1 MNWERIEPW
10 DYIVAHVA
18 DEYSR
23 KFTMVAREDIKQ
35 SLYEW
40 FVSHPKKLT
49 EWESFSKKSAQNLL
63 YRSLR
68 NQALDY
74 CQYWKSKSLGYE
86 PSDLFFYEPDIIE
99 ALLPAI
105 LRGDVTEAPVLNLGM
120 PGKPSAPAEGGNMMA
135 MMAEIKAAYLKLS
148 TEDRHILYHKYAGS
162 LSYAGIA
169 EELAL
174 PSDDAARMRHNR
186 AIKKLITRLG
196 GFRSYLDKDETEEVR
211 QDESNHDEDGEQ
223 GQETDQCFF
232 IHSSPV
238 LRMLRAQQS
247 LALQHS

>member
-1 MNWERIEPW
+1 MNWERIQPW
-10 DYIVAHVA
+10 EYIVSHVA
-18 DEYSR
+18 DEYG
-23 KFTMVAREDIKQ
+23 KKYTMVDREDIRQ

-40 FVSHPKKLT
+40 FVSHPRKLT
-49 EWESFSKKSAQNLL
+49 EWESLGKKSAQNLL

-74 CQYWKSKSLGYE
+74 CQQWKAKSIGYE
-86 PSDLFFYEPDIIE
+86 LSDLYFYEPAVVE
-99 ALLPAI
+99 ALLPAV

-148 TEDRHILYHKYAGS
+148 TEDRHILYHKYANS
-162 LSYAGIA
+162 LTNAAIA

-186 AIKKLITRLG
+186 AIKRLITRLG
-196 GFRSYLDKDETEEVR
+196 GFRPFLDKDESSEVR
-211 QDESNHDEDGEQ
+211 QDDSHDEDNDREK
-223 GQETDQCFF
+223 ED
-232 IHSSPV
+232 SNE
-238 LRMLRAQQS
+238 
-247 LALQHS
+247 

>member
-1 MNWERIEPW
+1 MNWERIKPW
-10 DYIVAHVA
+10 EYIVSHVA
-18 DEYSR
+18 DEYNK
-23 KFTMVAREDIKQ
+23 KFSMVDRDDIKQ

-49 EWESFSKKSAQNLL
+49 EWEGFSKKSAQNLL

-74 CQYWKSKSLGYE
+74 CLYWKAKSLGYE
-86 PSDLFFYEPDIIE
+86 PSDLFYYEPAVVE
-99 ALLPAI
+99 AILPAV
-105 LRGDVTEAPVLNLGM
+105 LRGDITEAPVLNLGM

-148 TEDRHILYHKYAGS
+148 IEDRYILYHKYANS
-162 LSYAGIA
+162 LSNAAIA

-186 AIKKLITRLG
+186 AIKRLITRLG
-196 GFRSYLDKDETEEVR
+196 GFRPYLDKDEASEVGQDDSHNEDNGKEE
-211 QDESNHDEDGEQ
+211 
-223 GQETDQCFF
+223 QE
-232 IHSSPV
+232 
-238 LRMLRAQQS
+238 ANE
-247 LALQHS
+247 

>member
-10 DYIVAHVA
+10 EYIVSHVA
-18 DEYSR
+18 DEYHKKYS
-23 KFTMVAREDIKQ
+23 MVDRDDIRQ

-40 FVSHPKKLT
+40 FVSHPRKLT
-49 EWESFSKKSAQNLL
+49 EWEGLGKKSAQNLL

-74 CQYWKSKSLGYE
+74 CQQWKAKSVGYE
-86 PSDLFFYEPDIIE
+86 LSDLYFYEPAVVE
-99 ALLPAI
+99 ALLPSV

-135 MMAEIKAAYLKLS
+135 MMAEIKAAYLKLN
-148 TEDRHILYHKYAGS
+148 TEDRHILYHKYANS
-162 LSYAGIA
+162 LTYNLIA

-186 AIKKLITRLG
+186 AIKRLITRLG
-196 GFRSYLDKDETEEVR
+196 GFRSFLDKDESDKVR
-211 QDESNHDEDGEQ
+211 QDDSHNEDTEKEESDTDE
-223 GQETDQCFF
+223 
-232 IHSSPV
+232 
-238 LRMLRAQQS
+238 
-247 LALQHS
+247 

>member
-18 DEYSR
+18 DEYHR
-23 KFTMVAREDIKQ
+23 KYNMVAREDIKQ

-40 FVSHPKKLT
+40 FVSHPRKLT
-49 EWESFSKKSAQNLL
+49 EWEGFSKKSAQNLL

-74 CQYWKSKSLGYE
+74 CQYWKAKSIGYE
-86 PSDLFFYEPDIIE
+86 MSDLFFYDADIIE
-99 ALLPAI
+99 ALLPAV

-162 LSYAGIA
+162 MSYSEIA
-169 EELAL
+169 TELTL

-196 GFRSYLDKDETEEVR
+196 GFRSYLDKDEASEVGQNEPNENVDAEYE
-211 QDESNHDEDGEQ
+211 QDAD
-223 GQETDQCFF
+223 
-232 IHSSPV
+232 
-238 LRMLRAQQS
+238 
-247 LALQHS
+247 